1 MNDNKKVLEW
11 FNNFTDYIQ
20 NNNTNLYNQACKY
33 ADDIEQLFT
42 EQNQNYKTMIE
53 YILNPFILV
62 NFGYMI
68 TAIIIT
74 LIIKKKNK

>member
-1 MNDNKKVLEW
+1 
-11 FNNFTDYIQ
+11 
-20 NNNTNLYNQACKY
+20 
-33 ADDIEQLFT
+33 
-42 EQNQNYKTMIE
+42 MIE
-53 YILNPFILV
+53 YILNPYLLV

>member
-1 MNDNKKVLEW
+1 
-11 FNNFTDYIQ
+11 
-20 NNNTNLYNQACKY
+20 
-33 ADDIEQLFT
+33 
-42 EQNQNYKTMIE
+42 MIE

-74 LIIKKKNK
+74 LIIKYNRRHIK

>member
-1 MNDNKKVLEW
+1 
-11 FNNFTDYIQ
+11 
-20 NNNTNLYNQACKY
+20 
-33 ADDIEQLFT
+33 
-42 EQNQNYKTMIE
+42 MIE
-53 YILNPFILV
+53 YILNPFIIV